1 MTRITEPS
9 ASKLGSDSLEG
20 IHLDKHVQTHDLLPA
35 VNIDMPEQSQLMLK
49 GGRCAIG
56 PCNSVIA
63 SIHIVD
69 GQIARIESHP
79 TVSYRASRENTTIDL
94 SGYLILP
101 GLVNAHDHLEFSLFP
116 RLANPPYKSYVDWGT
131 DIHRRFPD
139 AIAKHRLVP
148 KPLRLWWGGVRNLLC
163 GATTVCHHNPL
174 WPELQRRDFPVRVV
188 QEYGWG
194 HSLALGG
201 DLRAARQATRIGNP
215 FILHACEGVDADSHE
230 ELWELDRLGLLD
242 SSTILVHGL
251 AIDAGGIAL
260 MRERQA
266 SLIACPSSNSFLF
279 ETLPDI
285 SELGAIDNVSLGNDS
300 PLTAEGDLLDEIQFA
315 ARFCGISPE
324 TLYRMVTESPAT
336 ILRLKHAEGSLTASG
351 IADMIAIADAGL
363 EASEMLATLR
373 FQDIELVI
381 IGGRVQLA
389 SGAMLERIPLSLRN
403 GLEPLYVDATLR
415 WVRAPVSELLRQS
428 EEVLGSGE
436 VRLGKRTLRTPL
448 QLARQT

>member
-1 MTRITEPS
+1 
-9 ASKLGSDSLEG
+9 
-20 IHLDKHVQTHDLLPA
+20 
-35 VNIDMPEQSQLMLK
+35 
-49 GGRCAIG
+49 
-56 PCNSVIA
+56 
-63 SIHIVD
+63 
-69 GQIARIESHP
+69 
-79 TVSYRASRENTTIDL
+79 
-94 SGYLILP
+94 
-101 GLVNAHDHLEFSLFP
+101 
-116 RLANPPYKSYVDWGT
+116 
-131 DIHRRFPD
+131 
-139 AIAKHRLVP
+139 
-148 KPLRLWWGGVRNLLC
+148 
-163 GATTVCHHNPL
+163 
-174 WPELQRRDFPVRVV
+174 
-188 QEYGWG
+188 
-194 HSLALGG
+194 
-201 DLRAARQATRIGNP
+201 
-215 FILHACEGVDADSHE
+215 LHACEGVDADSHE

-448 QLARQT
+448 QLAKQT